1 MKWFYSFLCSVDV
14 WTCSTNQEVLVT
26 QIHFLIITALST
38 YSYQNIASIAKKEII
53 VGLLLKMEGLSVEK
67 LSIFKLAGHLITDA
81 IKFTMKSM
89 KSIQ

>member
-53 VGLLLKMEGLSVEK
+53 VGLLLKMEK

-89 KSIQ
+89 KSIE